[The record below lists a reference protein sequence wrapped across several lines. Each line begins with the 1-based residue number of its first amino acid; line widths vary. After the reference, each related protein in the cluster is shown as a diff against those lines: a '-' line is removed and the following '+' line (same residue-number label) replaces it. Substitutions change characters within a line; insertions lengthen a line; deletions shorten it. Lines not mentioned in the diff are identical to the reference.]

1 MWAAAGTGKNS
12 NQRLESA
19 PEESAEY
26 LLTNSWVCR
35 LWPSLLI
42 SYPYGTERPAFD
54 IRGAVPGG
62 AASQGGKR
70 SGGGRENVQRFPG
83 DTFPVAAEIRP
94 GRSCRA
100 GDEEDAGA
108 GIPAQPDAIV

>member
-1 MWAAAGTGKNS
+1 MRPYPAARIGAAAARQASWHGRS
-12 NQRLESA
+12 VR
-19 PEESAEY
+19 